1 MFRLFLFF
9 VFGAVSQ
16 SVFSLEADSDQPAQI
31 YADDIEFDFQTGVR
45 TYIGNV
51 TVEQGTRYI
60 VADKLIANYDK
71 EGNLTTANA
80 WGNPARFKQRPDDKD
95 IDTIGVGDEIII
107 NQIENTLTLL
117 QAAELTQ
124 GVNTA
129 RGENIVYNMNTDKL
143 SIKGGQRGAQV
154 ATAGKG
160 GTAPPP
166 IKPRPTMDEAVANV
180 SPEGGVAMTPEST
193 MELDSESTTVTDSAA
208 IGEATGLSEE
218 DVDKAKQ
225 LAASSLKRTNDGR
238 SRLIIMPKKEPKIVA
253 DKDELLDV
261 VEEAIDDV
269 VEDSASVVPATQ

>member
-1 MFRLFLFF
+1 MFRLFIFCML
-9 VFGAVSQ
+9 GAVAQ
-16 SVFSLEADSDQPAQI
+16 AVVSLEADSDQPAQI

-71 EGNLTTANA
+71 DGNLTTANA

-107 NQIENTLTLL
+107 NQLENTLTLL

-166 IKPRPTMDEAVANV
+166 RSSRPTIDEAVANV
-180 SPEGGVAMTPEST
+180 SPESEPAVTAAST
-193 MELDSESTTVTDSAA
+193 STLKSDSTASIDSAA
-208 IGEATGLSEE
+208 ISEATGLSED

-238 SRLIIMPKKEPKIVA
+238 SRLIFMPKKEAEIIA
-253 DKDELLDV
+253 DKDELL
-261 VEEAIDDV
+261 EEAIDADD
-269 VEDSASVVPATQ
+269 EGSVNAVPAD